1 MDITELS
8 EVSNLEENRGDKVEP
23 ETQGKDSRSVCIS
36 IADYCN
42 CTDSEYADGADIHRY
57 HCYVYSRSFPAYHR
71 YGIFLTGS

>member
-8 EVSNLEENRGDKVEP
+8 KVSNLEENRGDKVEP

-42 CTDSEYADGADIHRY
+42 CTDSEYADGADIHGY
-57 HCYVYSRSFPAYHR
+57 DCYVYRRRVPVDHR
-71 YGIFLTGS
+71 